1 MTDHVTRIVAVIALL
16 TGSLAAAAELAPLEA
31 YGKLPTYDMF
41 ELSPSGKLGASRVT
55 VDGQD
60 MVLVI
65 DIDRNEFLTG
75 ANAEHVNPRWL
86 RFVDDNQLILVAGE
100 TMRKLAVRNQFDFS
114 QGFALDI
121 STGEIQTLLR
131 RAEYLHPYQSGLGRI
146 VGKDPDSN
154 NIYMP
159 AFVKPRHGGGSPVNA
174 VYRVDLGRKRAKVA
188 VWGNQHTIDW
198 FLDANGSP
206 IAREDFNDEK
216 NVHRIWAVSKDGDEK
231 DLLYEE
237 ESELRTVSTVGVTA
251 ERDAL
256 VLLISTEDAGGW
268 SYYLMSLADGAISGP
283 VLATEGREIGR
294 VITDINRVVYGVE
307 YSGFKP
313 SYAFFDEELHERVSA
328 QQHRM
333 ADVASRLVS
342 WSDDF
347 QRLVFEIEGGWSSGA
362 YVVFEK
368 GELQP
373 VMVGQSR
380 PGIVGEQ
387 VVPVQITEYEAR
399 DGMTIPALVTA
410 MNSVREAG
418 PAPLVVLPHGGPES
432 HDRYGFDWL
441 AQFIASRGYVVLQ
454 PQFRG
459 SDGFGH
465 EHTVAGNG
473 EWGGKM
479 QSDLDDGV
487 NFLIEQGIADPE
499 RVCMVGASYGG
510 YAALAAGAFS
520 PDMYRCVAAIAG
532 VSDLRKMLQRKRSER
547 GRDDWVLDYWEGLYG
562 AGASDKEILRSI
574 SPAFHADAFKAPVLL
589 IHGKKDTVVNIEQSK
604 LMRKALR
611 KAGKDVT
618 YVELKGE
625 DHWLTQEETRIETLQ
640 AVAAFI
646 DKHL

>member
-1 MTDHVTRIVAVIALL
+1 MTDHTTRIVAAIVLL
-16 TGSLAAAAELAPLEA
+16 TGSSVAAQELPPLEA

-55 VDGQD
+55 VDGED

-65 DIDRNEFLTG
+65 DIDRNQFLSG
-75 ANAEHVNPRWL
+75 ANVKEVNPRWL
-86 RFVDDNQLILVAGE
+86 RFVDDNQLVLVAGE
-100 TMRKLAVRNQFDFS
+100 TVRSLRVRNQFDYS
-114 QGFALDI
+114 RGFALNI
-121 STGEIQTLLR
+121 TTGEMQTLLR
-131 RAEYLHPYQSGLGRI
+131 RAEYLYPYQGGLGRI
-146 VGKDPDSN
+146 VGKDPGSN
-154 NIYMP
+154 TIYMP
-159 AFVKPRHGGGSPVNA
+159 AFVEPRHGGGSPING
-174 VYRVDLGRKRAKVA
+174 VYRVDLKKKRAKLEVR
-188 VWGNQHTIDW
+188 GNEHTIDW
-198 FLDANGSP
+198 FLDANGNP
-206 IAREDFNDEK
+206 IVREDFDDEN
-216 NVHRIWAVSKDGDEK
+216 NVHQIWTVTEDGDEK
-231 DLLYEE
+231 ELLYEE
-237 ESELRTVSTVGVTA
+237 ERALRTVSTVGVTA
-251 ERDAL
+251 DRDAL
-256 VLLISTEDAGGW
+256 VVLISTEDAGGW
-268 SYYLMSLADGAISGP
+268 SYYLMSLADGAISRP
-283 VLATEGREIGR
+283 VLATEGREIER

-313 SYAFFDEELHERVSA
+313 SYAFFDEELHARVSA
-328 QQHRM
+328 HQKRM
-333 ADVASRLVS
+333 VDVASRLVS

-362 YVVFEK
+362 FVVFEK
-368 GELQP
+368 GKLQP

-380 PGIVGEQ
+380 PNIVGEQ
-387 VVPVQITEYEAR
+387 VVPVQITEYKAR

-410 MNSVREAG
+410 MNTVREAG
-418 PAPLVVLPHGGPES
+418 PAPLVVLPHGGPEA
-432 HDRYGFDWL
+432 HDRYGFHWL

-465 EHTVAGNG
+465 DLTVAGDG

-487 NFLIEQGIADPE
+487 NFLVEQGVADPE

-532 VSDLRKMLQRKRSER
+532 VSDLRKMLLRKRNEQ

-574 SPAFHADAFKAPVLL
+574 SPAFHAESFEAPVLL

-604 LMRKALR
+604 MMRRALR

-625 DHWLTQEETRIETLQ
+625 DHWLTQEETRIETLR
-640 AVAAFI
+640 AIAEFI

>member
-1 MTDHVTRIVAVIALL
+1 MTDHVTRSVAAIALIA
-16 TGSLAAAAELAPLEA
+16 GSLAFAAEFPPLDA
-31 YGKLPTYDMF
+31 YGRLPTYDMF

-55 VDGQD
+55 ADGQD

-65 DIDRNEFLTG
+65 DIDRNEFITG
-75 ANAEHVNPRWL
+75 ANAENVNPRWL
-86 RFVDDNQLILVAGE
+86 RFVDDNQLVLVAGE
-100 TMRKLAVRNQFDFS
+100 TMRRRAVRNQFDFS
-114 QGFALDI
+114 QGFALNI

-131 RAEYLHPYQSGLGRI
+131 RAEYLYPYQSGLGRI

-154 NIYMP
+154 KIYMP
-159 AFVKPRHGGGSPVNA
+159 AFVEPRQGGNPVNGI
-174 VYRVDLGRKRAKVA
+174 YRVDLDRKRARVA
-188 VWGNQHTIDW
+188 ERGNRHTIDW

-206 IAREDFNDEK
+206 IVREDFDDEK
-216 NVHRIWAVSKDGDEK
+216 NVHRIWSLAEDGDEK
-231 DLLYEE
+231 VLLYEE
-237 ESELRTVSTVGVTA
+237 EGEFRTVSTVGVTA

-256 VLLISTEDAGGW
+256 VLLASTEDAGGW
-268 SYYLMSLADGAISGP
+268 SYYLMSLADGTISGP
-283 VLATEGREIGR
+283 VLATEGREIER

-313 SYAFFDEELHERVSA
+313 SYAFFDTELHERVGA
-328 QQHRM
+328 YQRRM
-333 ADVASRLVS
+333 PDVASSLVS
-342 WSDDF
+342 WSDNF
-347 QRLVFEIEGGWSSGA
+347 QRLVLRIAGGWSSGA

-368 GELQP
+368 GESRP

-380 PGIVGEQ
+380 PDIVGEQ

-410 MNSVREAG
+410 TNAVRETG
-418 PAPLVVLPHGGPES
+418 PAPLVVLPHGGPEA
-432 HDRYGFDWL
+432 HDQYGFDWL

-459 SDGFGH
+459 SNGFGH
-465 EHTVAGNG
+465 DHVVAGNG

-487 NFLIEQGIADPE
+487 NFLVDQGVADPE
-499 RVCMVGASYGG
+499 RVCMIGASYGG

-520 PDMYRCVAAIAG
+520 PEIYRCIASIAG
-532 VSDLRKMLQRKRSER
+532 VSDLRKMLLRKRSES
-547 GRDDWVLDYWEGLYG
+547 GRDNWVLDYWEGLYG
-562 AGASDKEILRSI
+562 AGASDKDILRSI
-574 SPAFHADAFKAPVLL
+574 SPAFHADSFNAPVLL

-604 LMRKALR
+604 MMRKALR

-625 DHWLTQEETRIETLQ
+625 DHWLTQEDTRIETLQ
-640 AVAAFI
+640 AIAEFI
-646 DKHL
+646 DEHL